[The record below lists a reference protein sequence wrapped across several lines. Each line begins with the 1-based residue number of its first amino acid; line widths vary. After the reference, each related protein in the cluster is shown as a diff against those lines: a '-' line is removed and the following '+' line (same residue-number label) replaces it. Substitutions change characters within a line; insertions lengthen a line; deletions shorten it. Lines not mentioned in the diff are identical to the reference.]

1 MMVALPPSNRTLVM
15 GILNVT
21 PDSFSDGGRYDTPAK
36 ALAHA
41 HQMLAEGA
49 DIIDVGGEST
59 RPGATRITPEEEWA
73 RIAPV
78 VETLVSEGATVS
90 VDTVNSYTAERALAA
105 GAHYLNDVSG
115 GLIDP
120 DLLNVV
126 ADAEAT
132 YICQHF
138 RGLPSDPTV
147 NLHYDDV
154 VRDVIAETLTQ
165 IDRAQRVGIP
175 KSRIILD
182 PGLGF
187 ALNNQDCWTII
198 DNLKELQ
205 ACGYPVLI
213 GASRKRFVV
222 ERYGVEGADQGTV
235 EITRK
240 CAAAG
245 IWGVRVHAVRESKR
259 GVGESSNPG

>member
-1 MMVALPPSNRTLVM
+1 MDALLPLNRTLVM

-21 PDSFSDGGRYDTPAK
+21 PDSFSDGGRYYTPAR

-41 HQMLAEGA
+41 RQMLAEGA

-59 RPGATRITPEEEWA
+59 RPGATRITPEEEWV

-78 VETLVSEGATVS
+78 VETLVSEGVAVS
-90 VDTVNSYTAERALAA
+90 VDTVNSYTAKQALAV
-105 GAHYLNDVSG
+105 GVHYLNDVSG
-115 GLIDP
+115 GLIDS

-126 ADAEAT
+126 ADSQAT

-138 RGLPSDPTV
+138 RGLPSDPAV

-165 IDRAQRVGIP
+165 INRAQRAGIP
-175 KSRIILD
+175 KNRIIFD

-187 ALNNQDCWTII
+187 ALSNQDCWTLV
-198 DNLKELQ
+198 DNLEELQ

-222 ERYGVEGADQGTV
+222 ECYGAKRADQGTA

-245 IWGVRVHAVRESKR
+245 IWGVRVHSVRDSKR
-259 GVGESSNPG
+259 AVGESSNPS